1 MAATF
6 PIKKV
11 CTKPGMVQFTIL
23 RLEARQRTLFAW
35 QDAQA
40 ITATLVGTGNWTV
53 TRVVWP
59 PCGDASPEA
68 FIDLTGPSSDLEL
81 ARELEAMLRGK
92 GWTVTSPVRETGD
105 VLFAAESG
113 ETRAVI
119 EDYKPVMALE
129 LSIDEAC

>member
-1 MAATF
+1 M
-6 PIKKV
+6 
-11 CTKPGMVQFTIL
+11 
-23 RLEARQRTLFAW
+23 
-35 QDAQA
+35 
-40 ITATLVGTGNWTV
+40 
-53 TRVVWP
+53 TRVWP

-81 ARELEAMLRGK
+81 ARELEAMLRGE

-129 LSIDEAC
+129 LSIDEACSVGPPRSGPQRSEDTRSGGA

>member
-1 MAATF
+1 MAG
-6 PIKKV
+6 
-11 CTKPGMVQFTIL
+11 CSGNHRHL
-23 RLEARQRTLFAW
+23 GW
-35 QDAQA
+35 N
-40 ITATLVGTGNWTV
+40 GNWTV
-53 TRVVWP
+53 TRVWP
-59 PCGDASPEA
+59 PCGDANPEA

-81 ARELEAMLRGK
+81 ARELEAMLRGE

>member
-1 MAATF
+1 MAG
-6 PIKKV
+6 
-11 CTKPGMVQFTIL
+11 CSGNHRHL
-23 RLEARQRTLFAW
+23 GW
-35 QDAQA
+35 N
-40 ITATLVGTGNWTV
+40 GNWTV
-53 TRVVWP
+53 TRVRP

-81 ARELEAMLRGK
+81 ARELEAMLRGE

>member
-53 TRVVWP
+53 TRVWP
-59 PCGDASPEA
+59 PCGDANPEA

-81 ARELEAMLRGK
+81 ARELEAMLRGES
-92 GWTVTSPVRETGD
+92 WTVTSPVRETGD

>member
-40 ITATLVGTGNWTV
+40 ITAGVSDERCKWPNTLS
-53 TRVVWP
+53 
-59 PCGDASPEA
+59 CG
-68 FIDLTGPSSDLEL
+68 L
-81 ARELEAMLRGK
+81 ARK
-92 GWTVTSPVRETGD
+92 GRYDRNTGGRESAIIEG
-105 VLFAAESG
+105 SG
-113 ETRAVI
+113 
-119 EDYKPVMALE
+119 
-129 LSIDEAC
+129 

>member
-35 QDAQA
+35 QDAEA
-40 ITATLVGTGNWTV
+40 ITATLVGTGN
-53 TRVVWP
+53 
-59 PCGDASPEA
+59 
-68 FIDLTGPSSDLEL
+68 
-81 ARELEAMLRGK
+81 
-92 GWTVTSPVRETGD
+92 WTVTSPVRETGD

>member
-53 TRVVWP
+53 TRVCP

-81 ARELEAMLRGK
+81 ARELEAMLRGE
-92 GWTVTSPVRETGD
+92 GWTVTSPVRETRD
-105 VLFAAESG
+105 VLLAAESG